1 MVDYLESEFDK
12 IRLRAFKRRLAG
24 HPLYDFWLEI
34 LTDKTRWEKM
44 FASDGLAPTQ
54 MVSLVFQW
62 AMINGYFE
70 MVKFLWGKVTDAQR
84 EYIGMLQWR
93 KVCFKAKAG
102 EVMKFLCGELCQVN
116 AVGLARI
123 TWNTFYTALHFTLH
137 EPTPSERSD
146 NMRKL
151 EFLLANCCPTLRAAM
166 LAAENYRGLTDAFLY
181 KDNETFNL
189 FLEHLNV
196 KQLRHARELVD
207 RVIDRKPSDELK
219 WFRQLLMRRQVT
231 IE

>member
-1 MVDYLESEFDK
+1 MHQYLTSLTRTEISTRLKLDNIALCHVTITAPLVKYIIYVSNVIVVKSDPNLCEF
-12 IRLRAFKRRLAG
+12 A
-24 HPLYDFWLEI
+24 
-34 LTDKTRWEKM
+34 
-44 FASDGLAPTQ
+44 
-54 MVSLVFQW
+54 
-62 AMINGYFE
+62 
-70 MVKFLWGKVTDAQR
+70 
-84 EYIGMLQWR
+84 GMLQWR
-93 KVCFKAKAG
+93 KVCFRAKAG
-102 EVMKFLCGELCQVN
+102 EVMRFLCGELCQVN

-196 KQLRHARELVD
+196 DQLRHARELVD
-207 RVIDRKPSDELK
+207 RVIDRKPSDELR